1 MTEFSMTE
9 PRPMTEP
16 SQIRLFL
23 TVAPAIR
30 EQRQETGPGEDRTV
44 LRAKSNGGSS
54 RVSSM
59 FALWNAPTVP
69 MSSQ

>member
-1 MTEFSMTE
+1 
-9 PRPMTEP
+9 MTEP

-23 TVAPAIR
+23 TVAPATR
-30 EQRQETGPGEDRTV
+30 EQGRNRGRVKMGPSSEV
-44 LRAKSNGGSS
+44 KSNGGSS